1 MLPAMRPNPVI
12 RPATLADRPT
22 IIAVLAAA
30 FIDDPALAWIFPDAA
45 RRPAR
50 LTRFFDLI
58 TRADGRLPLAA
69 HRWQP
74 ADQAP

>member
-1 MLPAMRPNPVI
+1 MSIPLP
-12 RPATLADRPT
+12 

-50 LTRFFDLI
+50 PRRRRSVRRGSSTLRKTRS
-58 TRADGRLPLAA
+58 R
-69 HRWQP
+69 
-74 ADQAP
+74 